1 MLPKKPHVVVLTLTV
16 WLVLSAANFGSFDAT
31 IPYEYGPWM
40 HLAILSF
47 YGWFMMF
54 WLWGLHTLAHHILSF
69 CPKLIHPR
77 PGAPKPDAKVAILY
91 TTCDDFDPEACA
103 SALRQTHPHTRLI
116 ICDDSHEPPS
126 RALID
131 RWVAAQDRPILV
143 VRRGTNQGFKAGNLN
158 YAIEH
163 YADEEYLLVCDA
175 DELIPPDFVER
186 LLPYFSGDGVG
197 FVQANHRARTIPR
210 THFAGTLALSVDVF
224 FSHFLPA
231 KNRFGYVSC
240 QGHGVIIRRSVWQQ
254 AGGFPE
260 IICEDMGFAA
270 RALTVGYRGV
280 FVPSVVAEEATPPTY
295 RSLVKSRSRV
305 IRGAIQF
312 FQTEWPALA
321 RSPHITLMEKLDLLI
336 TESAAYIGLV
346 VCVSLWGGL
355 IISYLY
361 SLQGVN
367 GNQPWLPF
375 VYALAPVLAA
385 APILYKI
392 PREPERY
399 GKYLFVMA
407 ANHATLM
414 PTLAVRAVE
423 QTLKLRQPIFH
434 VTGKIGR
441 QEQSPLDFVAS
452 MPFGIALVAGG
463 MVMHSPMSP
472 LVFCISLT
480 FLLTPLLRFTE
491 QKGFLGALGRQW
503 GLAPYLAI
511 AALGLWMH

>member
-1 MLPKKPHVVVLTLTV
+1 MLPKQPHVVILSLGL
-16 WLVLSAANFGSFDAT
+16 WLILSAANFGSFDAT

-40 HLAILSF
+40 HIAILGF
-47 YGWFMMF
+47 YVWFMMF
-54 WLWGLHTLAHHILSF
+54 WLWGLHTLSHHILSF
-69 CPKLIHPR
+69 CPKMIHPR
-77 PGAPKPDAKVAILY
+77 PGDPKPDAKVAILY
-91 TTCDDFDPEACA
+91 TTCDDFDAEACE
-103 SALRQTHPHTRLI
+103 SCLHQTHPHTRLI
-116 ICDDSHEPPS
+116 ICDDSQDAQS
-126 RALID
+126 RAFID
-131 RWVAAQDRPILV
+131 RWVEEHEQEILV
-143 VRRGTNQGFKAGNLN
+143 IRRGFNQGFKAGNLN
-158 YAIEH
+158 YAIAG
-163 YADEEYLLVCDA
+163 YADEEYLLICDA
-175 DELIPPDFVER
+175 DELIPDDFVER
-186 LLPYFSGDGVG
+186 MLPYFSSDGVG
-197 FVQANHRARTIPR
+197 FVQANHRARSVPR
-210 THFAGTLALSVDVF
+210 TRFAGTLSLSVDVF

-240 QGHGVIIRRSVWQQ
+240 QGHGVIIRRSVWEQ

-280 FVPSVVAEEATPPTY
+280 FVPSIVAEEATPPTY
-295 RSLVKSRSRV
+295 RALVKSRSRV

-321 RSPHITLMEKLDLLI
+321 RSPHITLMEKLDLII

-346 VCVSLWGGL
+346 VSVSLWGGL
-355 IISYLY
+355 IISWLY
-361 SLQGVN
+361 CLQGVN

-399 GKYLFVMA
+399 GQYLFVMA
-407 ANHATLM
+407 AVHATLM
-414 PTLAVRAVE
+414 PTLALRAVE
-423 QTLKLRQPIFH
+423 QTFKLAKPVFH

-441 QEQSPLDFVAS
+441 QNQSALDFVSS
-452 MPFGIALVAGG
+452 MPFGIALVVGG
-463 MVMHSPMSP
+463 IVMHSPMSP

-480 FLLTPLLRFTE
+480 FLLTPLIAFTE
-491 QKGFLGALGRQW
+491 QKGLLGVLGRQW

-511 AALGLWMH
+511 AALGVWMR